1 MKVVGDTGTHCS
13 LILVGTNTFVI
24 PRNAPPGTT
33 PPRIDHLAYTIENW
47 EKNAVKIELERRGLD
62 PRPDT
67 LRLHIKDR
75 NGFDL
80 RIRGKT

>member
-33 PPRIDHLAYTIENW
+33 PPRIDHIAYTIENW
-47 EKNAVKIELERRGLD
+47 ETNAVKTELGRRGLN
-62 PRPDT
+62 PRLSVDARSI
-67 LRLHIKDR
+67 LRR
-75 NGFDL
+75 
-80 RIRGKT
+80 